1 MKGSVLFFHAFFGL
15 IAYDM
20 VLLAGKFKTVR
31 GLVERWKVTA
41 EKVRGDELAEQIA
54 HAVNLACVWY
64 PKQVLCLQRA
74 SVTTCLMRSH
84 GIPAEMVL
92 GAQKT
97 PFAAHAW
104 VEVNGCA
111 VNERSNVQ
119 AKYTVWERC

>member
-1 MKGSVLFFHAFFGL
+1 MRKSVLFFQALFGL
-15 IAYDM
+15 IAYDV

-31 GLVERWKVTA
+31 GLVERWRVDT
-41 EKVRGDELAEQIA
+41 EMTGCNELIEQIA
-54 HAVNLACVWY
+54 HAVNLACIWY

-84 GIPAEMVL
+84 GIRAAMVL
-92 GAQKT
+92 GAQKI

>member
-1 MKGSVLFFHAFFGL
+1 MKKPVLFFQALFGL
-15 IAYDM
+15 IVYDV
-20 VLLAGKFKTVR
+20 VLLAGRFKTTR
-31 GLVERWKVTA
+31 GLVEHWKVATP
-41 EKVRGDELAEQIA
+41 KTRDNELVDDIA
-54 HAVNLACVWY
+54 HAVNLACIWY

-74 SVTTCLMRSH
+74 SVTTCLMRSN
-84 GIPAEMVL
+84 GIPAAMVL

-97 PFAAHAW
+97 PFLAHAW

>member
-1 MKGSVLFFHAFFGL
+1 MKMTLQFFQALFGL
-15 IAYDM
+15 IAYDLI
-20 VLLAGKFKTVR
+20 LLAGKFKTVR
-31 GLVERWKVTA
+31 RLVGRWKLA
-41 EKVRGDELAEQIA
+41 NRKAPPERMDEIA
-54 HAVNLACVWY
+54 QAVNLACIWY

-74 SVTTCLMRSH
+74 SVTTCLMRGH
-84 GIPAEMVL
+84 GIAAEMVL

-119 AKYTVWERC
+119 AKYSVWERC

>member
-1 MKGSVLFFHAFFGL
+1 MKRSVLFFQALFGL
-15 IAYDM
+15 IAYDV
-20 VLLAGKFKTVR
+20 VLLAGKFKTTR
-31 GLVERWKVTA
+31 GLVERWKVAT
-41 EKVRGDELAEQIA
+41 KRPKGDELVDHIA

-64 PKQVLCLQRA
+64 PKQVLCLQKA
-74 SVTTCLMRSH
+74 SVTACLMRSY
-84 GIPAEMVL
+84 GIPAAMVL

-104 VEVNGCA
+104 VEVNDCA

>member
-1 MKGSVLFFHAFFGL
+1 MKALVLFFQALFGL
-15 IAYDM
+15 IAYDLI
-20 VLLAGKFKTVR
+20 LLAGKFKRVH
-31 GLVERWKVTA
+31 GLVERWKVA
-41 EKVRGDELAEQIA
+41 AASAQGNESVDQIA

-84 GIPAEMVL
+84 GVPAAMVL

>member
-1 MKGSVLFFHAFFGL
+1 MKKSVLFFQALFGL
-15 IAYDM
+15 ITYDV
-20 VLLAGKFKTVR
+20 VLLAGKFRTTR
-31 GLVERWKVTA
+31 GLVERWKVGTKRA
-41 EKVRGDELAEQIA
+41 GNDEFVDQIA

-64 PKQVLCLQRA
+64 PKQVLCLQKA
-74 SVTTCLMRSH
+74 SVTTCLMRSY
-84 GIPAEMVL
+84 GIRAAMVL

-104 VEVNGCA
+104 VEVNGSA

>member
-1 MKGSVLFFHAFFGL
+1 MKISVLFFQALFGL
-15 IAYDM
+15 ITYDV
-20 VLLAGKFKTVR
+20 VLLAGKFKTTR
-31 GLVERWKVTA
+31 GLVERWRVA
-41 EKVRGDELAEQIA
+41 AGRARGDEFVEQIA

-64 PKQVLCLQRA
+64 PKQVLCLQKA

-84 GIPAEMVL
+84 GIPAAMVL

>member
-1 MKGSVLFFHAFFGL
+1 MKTSVLFFQALFGL
-15 IAYDM
+15 IAYDV
-20 VLLAGKFKTVR
+20 VLLAGKFKTTR
-31 GLVERWKVTA
+31 GVVERWKVDTKRSGS
-41 EKVRGDELAEQIA
+41 EELVNQIA

-74 SVTTCLMRSH
+74 SATTCLMRSH
-84 GIPAEMVL
+84 GIPAAMVL

-97 PFAAHAW
+97 PFLAHAW

>member
-1 MKGSVLFFHAFFGL
+1 MKKSVLFLQALLGL
-15 IAYDM
+15 IAYDV
-20 VLLAGKFKTVR
+20 VLLAGKFKTTR
-31 GLVERWKVTA
+31 GLVERWKVAT
-41 EKVRGDELAEQIA
+41 KRVGGDELVDRIA
-54 HAVNLACVWY
+54 HSVNLACVWY
-64 PKQVLCLQRA
+64 PKQVLCLQKA

-84 GIPAEMVL
+84 GILAAMVL

>member
-1 MKGSVLFFHAFFGL
+1 MKKSVLLFQAWFGL
-15 IAYDM
+15 IAYDV
-20 VLLAGKFKTVR
+20 VLLAGKFKTTR
-31 GLVERWKVTA
+31 GLVERWKVAAPRT
-41 EKVRGDELAEQIA
+41 RSNELVGQIA

-64 PKQVLCLQRA
+64 PKQVLCLQKA

-84 GIPAEMVL
+84 GIPAAMLL

-97 PFAAHAW
+97 PFLAHAW
-104 VEVNGCA
+104 VEVDGCA

>member
-1 MKGSVLFFHAFFGL
+1 MKKSVLFFEALFGL
-15 IAYDM
+15 IAYDV
-20 VLLAGKFKTVR
+20 VLLAGKFRTVR
-31 GLVERWKVTA
+31 GLVERWKVGTKRTGCN
-41 EKVRGDELAEQIA
+41 ELIDEIA

-74 SVTTCLMRSH
+74 SVTACLLRSH
-84 GIPAEMVL
+84 GIRAAMVL

-97 PFAAHAW
+97 PFLAHAW

>member
-1 MKGSVLFFHAFFGL
+1 MRASVLFSQALFGL
-15 IAYDM
+15 IAYEV
-20 VLLAGKFKTVR
+20 VLLVGKFKAVR
-31 GLVERWKVTA
+31 GLVERWKVA
-41 EKVRGDELAEQIA
+41 VEKTVDDELVDQIA

-74 SVTTCLMRSH
+74 SVTTCLMRNH

-104 VEVNGCA
+104 VEVGGCA

-119 AKYTVWERC
+119 AKYRVWERC

>member
-1 MKGSVLFFHAFFGL
+1 MKVCVFFFQALFGL
-15 IAYDM
+15 IAYDA
-20 VLLAGKFKTVR
+20 VLLVGKFKTVR
-31 GLVERWKVTA
+31 GLVERWKLAV
-41 EKVRGDELAEQIA
+41 EKNGDNELVDQIA
-54 HAVNLACVWY
+54 HAVNLACVLY

-84 GIPAEMVL
+84 GIHAAMVL
-92 GAQKT
+92 GAQKI

>member
-1 MKGSVLFFHAFFGL
+1 MKRSVLFFQALFGL
-15 IAYDM
+15 IFYDV
-20 VLLAGKFKTVR
+20 VLLAGKFKKVR
-31 GLVERWKVTA
+31 GLVERWKVAT
-41 EKVRGDELAEQIA
+41 ERTGGNELVDQIA

-84 GIPAEMVL
+84 GISAAMVL
-92 GAQKT
+92 GAQKM

-104 VEVNGCA
+104 VEVNGC
-111 VNERSNVQ
+111 VINERSNVQ